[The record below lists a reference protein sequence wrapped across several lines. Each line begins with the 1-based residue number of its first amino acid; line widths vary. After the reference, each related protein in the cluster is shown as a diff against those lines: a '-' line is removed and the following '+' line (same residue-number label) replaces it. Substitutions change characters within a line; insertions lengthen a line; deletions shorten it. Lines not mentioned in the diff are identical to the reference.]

1 MITEITE
8 AKYESLVFKLYC
20 MADTE
25 RRNQLTARLRKS
37 VSEHDIKEFNSVKQ
51 DITKELNTEKA
62 GVSEEMFDNL
72 SAKIDKVKDEFKHYH
87 LQTRLEES
95 FLYDNPD
102 WFNSVARD
110 TNKAFKER

>member
-1 MITEITE
+1 
-8 AKYESLVFKLYC
+8 
-20 MADTE
+20 
-25 RRNQLTARLRKS
+25 
-37 VSEHDIKEFNSVKQ
+37 
-51 DITKELNTEKA
+51 
-62 GVSEEMFDNL
+62 MFDNL
-72 SAKIDKVKDEFKHYH
+72 SAKIDNVKDEFKHYH